1 MARIDDLR
9 DLRELL
15 WLSIREADA
24 EKRAP
29 LVNQM
34 RGVLSELAELG
45 DGAGGERT
53 GLIDF
58 QEALAERK
66 QSAAKGAYRP

>member
-9 DLRELL
+9 DLREIL
-15 WLSIREADA
+15 WESVKAADP

-29 LVNQM
+29 LVNQL
-34 RGVLSELAELG
+34 RGVLSELADLG
-45 DGAGGERT
+45 DSAGGERT

-58 QEALAERK
+58 QQALAERK
-66 QSAAKGAYRP
+66 QSASKSSRSF